1 LLDTVDHRRGKRL
14 RGEETFED
22 LALGDWFKT
31 AGRTVTEADV
41 VGFAALTWDRN
52 PAHTDAVH
60 AANSIF
66 GERVAQGM
74 LGLSYALGLVPS
86 STILALRRLKHV
98 VFKAPILFGDTIHV
112 EGYVTGLQPYS
123 DEVGLLTGRWKVLKD
138 DGSVA
143 VKMEIDALIRRRNA
157 NDALDD

>member
-1 LLDTVDHRRGKRL
+1 LLDTLDHRRGKQL

-157 NDALDD
+157 NDAMDD